1 MEFDSLHQPHHW
13 NLEKNIVHL
22 NHGSFG
28 ACPTRILE
36 EQTKLRQK
44 MESNTLRFFEQD
56 IPQLLERSHEALGT
70 FLGAPASDIVFVD
83 NATTGVSTVL
93 SNLNL
98 DKGDR
103 ILVTDHGYNACSNAA
118 HFFATRAGADIDLV
132 SLPFPNSDPS
142 DFVARIV
149 EACSVRTRILLV
161 DHVTSVTG
169 LIMPLEE
176 IIPAVQ
182 ERGIKVLVDG
192 AHAPGMLP
200 LRVAEL
206 NADYYTGNC
215 HKWMCAP
222 KGTAFLYVKPENQSN
237 FHPLTI
243 SHGMNRPIG
252 DSSRFRLEFDW
263 TGTRDI
269 TGFLTLPTLIDYMS
283 DISDS
288 GWTGIAVRNH
298 ALAVEAR
305 DLICQALDLETA
317 CPVDMIGS
325 LATICLPGL
334 ENIAV
339 NGYQSTDPLKEILRH
354 EYGIEVSL
362 SVWAS
367 PAGRYLRISAQL
379 YNSLQDYERLINALQ
394 LELGYSQ

>member
-56 IPQLLERSHEALGT
+56 IPQLLERSHEALGA

-103 ILVTDHGYNACSNAA
+103 ILVTNHGYNACSNAA

-222 KGTAFLYVKPENQSN
+222 KGPAFLYIRPEHQ
-237 FHPLTI
+237 
-243 SHGMNRPIG
+243 
-252 DSSRFRLEFDW
+252 
-263 TGTRDI
+263 
-269 TGFLTLPTLIDYMS
+269 
-283 DISDS
+283 
-288 GWTGIAVRNH
+288 
-298 ALAVEAR
+298 
-305 DLICQALDLETA
+305 
-317 CPVDMIGS
+317 
-325 LATICLPGL
+325 
-334 ENIAV
+334 
-339 NGYQSTDPLKEILRH
+339 
-354 EYGIEVSL
+354 
-362 SVWAS
+362 
-367 PAGRYLRISAQL
+367 
-379 YNSLQDYERLINALQ
+379 
-394 LELGYSQ
+394 